1 MPFLFSTNLSKS
13 AGLWHQTMPIHPQ
26 AVNALFL
33 GMSVFT
39 TFRSD
44 NAYCWRRTH
53 LKRLYEHGK
62 RIGLDLPVFR
72 DFAGELEAQLTR
84 LLGDSPSP
92 HRVRLTLFPA
102 DYSPALRPPFQTACV
117 VDLQNA
123 LPEIPKTLQGKGL
136 HLVVVSYE
144 TSHPQLKQG
153 SQLPALLLH
162 HAKASDVDAVLWK
175 NSQGELTEST
185 HANLLFHHRSWGWCM
200 PPNKQALDGVTLQQ
214 IRKASDSVGLQ
225 LVEHRLR
232 VDDLAEVDALF
243 LTNSIHGMQ
252 AVASVEAGGHRWE
265 MEGHPSSHDLF
276 TAWRSLA
283 FDGLDG
289 CYSAFYTNS

>member
-1 MPFLFSTNLSKS
+1 MPFLFSSNIRETP
-13 AGLWHQTMPIHPQ
+13 AQWEATMPTHPQ

-62 RIGLDLPVFR
+62 CIGLDLPVFR
-72 DFAGELEAQLTR
+72 DFAGELESTLAS
-84 LLGDSPSP
+84 LLHDSTTP
-92 HRVRLTLFPA
+92 HRIRLTLLPA
-102 DYSPALRPPFQTACV
+102 DYTPALRPPFQTACV
-117 VDLQNA
+117 VDVQNA
-123 LPEIPKTLQGKGL
+123 LPEMPKAFQKAGL
-136 HLVVVSYE
+136 RLGVVSYE
-144 TSHPQLKQG
+144 APHPQLKQG

-162 HAKASDVDAVLWK
+162 HAKNADVDGVLWE

-185 HANLLFHHRSWGWCM
+185 HANLLFHHREWGWCT
-200 PPNKQALDGVTLQQ
+200 PPRADALDGVTLQQ
-214 IRKASDSVGLQ
+214 IRKTSDSIGLQ
-225 LVEHRLR
+225 LVEHPLR
-232 VDDLAEVDALF
+232 VGDLAEVDALF

-252 AVASVEAGGHRWE
+252 AVASVEARGRRWALG
-265 MEGHPSSHDLF
+265 GHPSSHALF
-276 TAWRSLA
+276 GAWRALT

-289 CYSAFYTNS
+289 CYKI